1 MKLLSNATQCV
12 DHTDSEGLYMPFLL
26 MASSNNSPLHTEDT
40 IPHVTTQSDTVLSGS
55 IEFSFTPLSHKW
67 SKLTLV
73 KEHIWCST
81 YRRKASTTSHCFETV
96 RALEKKAHSLKCPPT
111 KCACT
116 HTHTNTAIVWQPYPP
131 KWMPLSWRPHND
143 SKFHLIPNLNA
154 LLWETKNRQ
163 LNSTQINVMQLLL

>member
-12 DHTDSEGLYMPFLL
+12 DHTDSEGLYLPFLL

-40 IPHVTTQSDTVLSGS
+40 IPHDTTQSDTVLSGS

-111 KCACT
+111 RCACT
-116 HTHTNTAIVWQPYPP
+116 HTHTHKHCHCLTTLPP
-131 KWMPLSWRPHND
+131 KMNAPQLETTQWFKVSPHPK
-143 SKFHLIPNLNA
+143 SECTA
-154 LLWETKNRQ
+154 LGNQK
-163 LNSTQINVMQLLL
+163 